1 METDGRTDCGLQ
13 KVREYYRVRADINLD
28 AVRHNLCE
36 IKKRLKPGVK
46 IAAVVKA
53 DAYGHGAVPV
63 AEAVQEEADWFAVSN
78 IEEALELRKCGV
90 KKPVL
95 TLGYT
100 APQQLPEAIQNEITL
115 TLCDRESAEEIS
127 EAAQRMGRDAM
138 VHIKADTGMGRIG
151 FPAEESFAVFAAEAA
166 KLPHIQP
173 TGVYTHFAR
182 ADETDPEATKLQYQK
197 FLSFLSVLERQGLT
211 GLLRHAENSAAILRM
226 PEYQLD
232 MVRLGISLYGMYP
245 SEESVV
251 QEIALQPAM
260 ELKSHVAFLKTVP
273 AGTGIGYNATYVT
286 KEPRRIATIPV
297 GYGDGYPR
305 ALSNCGRVLLHGKSV
320 PIVGRICMDQMML
333 DVTDVPEVARGDVV
347 TLMGTEGKERIRA
360 EEIGTLSHSFHYE
373 MVCNVGKRI
382 PRVYY
387 QKGEAVGAR
396 HFV

>member
-1 METDGRTDCGLQ
+1 MAEYELE
-13 KVREYYRVRADINLD
+13 KVRDYYRVRADINLD
-28 AVRHNLCE
+28 AIFYNMCE
-36 IKKRLKPGVK
+36 IKKRLNPGVK
-46 IAAVVKA
+46 IAAVIKA
-53 DAYGHGAVPV
+53 DAYGHGALPV
-63 AEAVQEEADWFAVSN
+63 AKAIYEEADWFAVSN
-78 IEEALELRKCGV
+78 MEEALELRQCGIE
-90 KKPVL
+90 KPIL

-127 EAAQRMGRDAM
+127 AAAQQLGKTAL
-138 VHIKADTGMGRIG
+138 VHIKVDTGMGRIG
-151 FPAEESFAVFAAEAA
+151 FPAADSFAVIAAEAA
-166 KLPHIQP
+166 KLPNLLA

-182 ADETDPEATKLQYQK
+182 ADETDKRATRVQYEK
-197 FLSFLSVLERQGLT
+197 FLAFFAVLRQQGLT
-211 GLLRHAENSAAILRM
+211 GLLCHAENSAAILEL

-232 MVRLGISLYGMYP
+232 MVRLGIALYGMYP
-245 SEESVV
+245 STEVMPA
-251 QEIALQPAM
+251 EIKLRPAM
-260 ELKSHVAFLKTVP
+260 EIKSHIAFLKTVP
-273 AGTGIGYNATYVT
+273 AGTEIGYNATYVT
-286 KEPRRIATIPV
+286 KEPRMIATVPV

-333 DVTDVPEVARGDVV
+333 DVTGIPEAKRGDIV
-347 TLMGTEGKERIRA
+347 TLMGVDGTERITA
-360 EEIGTLSHSFHYE
+360 EEIGALSHSFHYE

>member
-1 METDGRTDCGLQ
+1 MTEHGLQ
-13 KVREYYRVRADINLD
+13 KVKEYYRVRADIKLD
-28 AVRHNLCE
+28 AILHNIQE
-36 IKKRLKPGVK
+36 IKKHLKPEVK
-46 IAAVVKA
+46 LAAVIKA

-63 AEAVQEEADWFAVSN
+63 AKTVYEEADWFAVSN
-78 IEEALELRKCGV
+78 IEEALELRAFGIE
-90 KKPVL
+90 KPIL

-100 APQQLPEAIQNEITL
+100 APLQLAEAIQNDITL
-115 TLCDRESAEEIS
+115 TLCDTESAEEIS
-127 EAAQRMGRDAM
+127 EAATRLGMTAK
-138 VHIKADTGMGRIG
+138 VHIKVDTGMGRIG
-151 FPAEESFAVFAAEAA
+151 FPAEKPFALRAAEAV
-166 KLPHIQP
+166 KLPNILP

-182 ADETDPEATKLQYQK
+182 ADETDKGATKIQYEK
-197 FLSFLSVLERQGLT
+197 FMTFLAYLEEQGIRD
-211 GLLRHAENSAAILRM
+211 LLRHAENSAAILEL

-245 SEESVV
+245 SEEV
-251 QEIALQPAM
+251 EPKGIRLKPAM
-260 ELKSHVAFLKTVP
+260 EIKSHIAFLKTVP
-273 AGTGIGYNATYVT
+273 AGTGIGYGATYVT

-320 PIVGRICMDQMML
+320 PIVGRVCMDQMMV
-333 DVTDVPEVARGDVV
+333 DVSNVPEVKRGDTVI
-347 TLMGTEGKERIRA
+347 LMGREGTERITA

-387 QKGEAVGAR
+387 KKGEAIGAR

>member
-1 METDGRTDCGLQ
+1 METDERTDCGLQ
-13 KVREYYRVRADINLD
+13 EVREYYRVRADINLD
-28 AVRHNLCE
+28 AVRYNLCE

-63 AEAVQEEADWFAVSN
+63 AKAVYEEADWFAVSN
-78 IEEALELRKCGV
+78 IEEALELRHYGV

-100 APQQLPEAIQNEITL
+100 APQQLPEAIRNEITL

-127 EAAQRMGRDAM
+127 EAAQRMGRDAL

-166 KLPHIQP
+166 KLPRILP

-182 ADETDPEATKLQYQK
+182 ADETDLAATKLQYQR

-211 GLLRHAENSAAILRM
+211 GLLCHAENSAAILRL

-245 SEESVV
+245 SEESAV

-286 KEPRRIATIPV
+286 KEPRRIATVPV

-305 ALSNCGRVLLHGKSV
+305 ALSNCGRVLLHGRSV

-333 DVTDVPEVARGDVV
+333 DVTDVPEVARGDAV
-347 TLMGTEGKERIRA
+347 TLMGAGGKERITA
-360 EEIGTLSHSFHYE
+360 EEIGALSHSFHYE

-387 QKGEAVGAR
+387 QNGEAVGAR

>member
-1 METDGRTDCGLQ
+1 MTEYELE
-13 KVREYYRVRADINLD
+13 KVRDYYRVRADINLD
-28 AVRHNLCE
+28 AIFYNMCE
-36 IKKRLKPGVK
+36 IKKRLNPGVK
-46 IAAVVKA
+46 IAAVIKA
-53 DAYGHGAVPV
+53 DAYGHGALPV
-63 AEAVQEEADWFAVSN
+63 AKAIYEEADWFAVSN
-78 IEEALELRKCGV
+78 MEEALELRQCGIE
-90 KKPVL
+90 KPIL

-127 EAAQRMGRDAM
+127 AAAQQLGKTAL
-138 VHIKADTGMGRIG
+138 VHIKVDTGMGRIG
-151 FPAEESFAVFAAEAA
+151 FPAADSFAVIAAEAA
-166 KLPHIQP
+166 KLPNLLA

-182 ADETDPEATKLQYQK
+182 ADETDKRATRVQYEK
-197 FLSFLSVLERQGLT
+197 FLAFFAVLRQQGLT
-211 GLLRHAENSAAILRM
+211 GLLCHAENSAAILEL

-232 MVRLGISLYGMYP
+232 MVRLGIALYGMYP
-245 SEESVV
+245 SAEVMPA
-251 QEIALQPAM
+251 EIKLRPAM
-260 ELKSHVAFLKTVP
+260 EIKSHIAFLKTVP
-273 AGTGIGYNATYVT
+273 AGTEIGYNATYVT
-286 KEPRRIATIPV
+286 KEPRMIATVPV

-333 DVTDVPEVARGDVV
+333 DVTGIPEAKRGDIV
-347 TLMGTEGKERIRA
+347 TLMGVDGTERITA
-360 EEIGTLSHSFHYE
+360 EEIGALSHSFHYE

>member
-13 KVREYYRVRADINLD
+13 KVREYYRVRAVINLD